1 MEKGLSNNPKIRK
14 KVINRM
20 MNTRSYMSAL
30 AEKESVIRAR
40 PYSYQSNT
48 LDQKKYNRFEKS
60 AKTGIAQSNTK
71 LDKDFARY
79 GSRFNR
85 LSGAIS
91 KDLDA
96 RKAKSIK
103 TMGNIMKGIKNISVV
118 GLVSNIMKPKKVGD
132 ATLNGNKGEYRKV
145 K

>member
-1 MEKGLSNNPKIRK
+1 MERGLSNNPRIRK

-48 LDQKKYNRFEKS
+48 LDKAKYNQFEKS
-60 AKTGIAQSNTK
+60 AKTGVPQSNSK
-71 LDKDFARY
+71 LNKDFARY
-79 GSRFNR
+79 GARFNR
-85 LSGAIS
+85 LQGAIE

-96 RKAKSIK
+96 RKAKKVK
-103 TMGNIMKGIKNISVV
+103 TMANIMKGIKNISVV
-118 GLVSNIMKPKKVGD
+118 GLVSNIMQPKKVGD
-132 ATLNGNKGEYRKV
+132 ATLDKGKYRIV